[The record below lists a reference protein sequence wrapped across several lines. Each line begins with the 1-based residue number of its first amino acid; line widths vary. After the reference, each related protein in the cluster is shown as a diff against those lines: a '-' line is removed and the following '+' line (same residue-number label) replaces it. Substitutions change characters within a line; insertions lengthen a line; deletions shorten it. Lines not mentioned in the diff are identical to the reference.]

1 MISLLCLRF
10 MNGILDW
17 GDKQADYATHILNR
31 NYQRVDT
38 ETVKNEKLKQPEA
51 AITIHT
57 IQPYGKIMREE
68 ESDVPYTEDSDVEV
82 EVSNHFHDDRSVIYI
97 MINLILSCVLC
108 IPLVYSY
115 SFSSLQYI
123 HEGVKKVIQF

>member
-17 GDKQADYATHILNR
+17 GDKQADCATHILNG

-38 ETVKNEKLKQPEA
+38 ETVKNEKLKQPQA

-68 ESDVPYTEDSDVEV
+68 ESDVPYTEESDMEI
-82 EVSNHFHDDRSVIYI
+82 EVSYFGDDF
-97 MINLILSCVLC
+97 N
-108 IPLVYSY
+108 SY
-115 SFSSLQYI
+115 HTVSLMSYCSSLC
-123 HEGVKKVIQF
+123 VNLSKKSITILLSYV